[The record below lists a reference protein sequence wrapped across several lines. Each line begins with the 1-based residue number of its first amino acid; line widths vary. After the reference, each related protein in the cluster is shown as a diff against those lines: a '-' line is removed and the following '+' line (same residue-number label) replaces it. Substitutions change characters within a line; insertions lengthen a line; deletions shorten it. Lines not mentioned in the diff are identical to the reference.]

1 MAEKLSAALTQLE
14 KSRAA
19 ALEAALGERAYRTLA
34 LFDADGPIQRAV
46 NKARRMTGDA
56 QVPAKSKK

>member
-1 MAEKLSAALTQLE
+1 MSEKLSAALNQLE

-19 ALEAALGERAYRTLA
+19 ALEAALGDRAYRTLA

-56 QVPAKSKK
+56 PAASKSKK